1 MHYKS
6 YTDAA
11 SMTEGIRDVKK
22 MIADSSKRQS
32 KYMKIVMDKCMEYTE
47 KALNKEMTKAVSAL
61 PAMERMNFLDVKDG
75 ISQNL
80 LSSYNGMT
88 GGQAGLMEGI
98 TNKVLNIDSLMD
110 QFASM
115 AENDTSS
122 GGDGEKPKENLKFQC
137 VLLRI

>member
-1 MHYKS
+1 
-6 YTDAA
+6 
-11 SMTEGIRDVKK
+11 
-22 MIADSSKRQS
+22 
-32 KYMKIVMDKCMEYTE
+32 MDYSE

-98 TNKVLNIDSLMD
+98 MN
-110 QFASM
+110 
-115 AENDTSS
+115 
-122 GGDGEKPKENLKFQC
+122 
-137 VLLRI
+137 